1 MRSELRTPEEGR
13 RVMRQML
20 LAGLS
25 GAAVITLGK
34 LTFIPWLGRYLA
46 VKDPALAAQ
55 HFTRFMD
62 GFAAFLV
69 LLALG
74 MAVYAGRIFRSGQV
88 PPPGAWTLRRA
99 PRTGAEAT
107 RARVVVMLGATAL
120 VGLAVYAL
128 RIPGRVIAA
137 RAAQAAA
144 PR

>member
-1 MRSELRTPEEGR
+1 MRSDSLTPAESR

-25 GAAVITLGK
+25 GAAVIVLGK

-46 VKDPALAAQ
+46 SPDPAVAAL
-55 HFTRFMD
+55 HFTRFME

-69 LLALG
+69 LLALWL
-74 MAVYAGRIFRSGQV
+74 ASYAWRIFRSGQV
-88 PPPGAWTLRRA
+88 PPPGAGTLWRA
-99 PRTGAEAT
+99 PRTGLEAK
-107 RARVVVMLGATAL
+107 RAGVVVMLGAAAL
-120 VGLAVYAL
+120 AALAVFAL

-137 RAAQAAA
+137 RAARMGA